1 LAPALGGL
9 TLARILALHGVA
21 CEVFDADRSV
31 NSGHQGGML
40 NINED
45 SGLGAIRAAGLYD
58 QFMAQVLD
66 VEQRLKLARVSQ
78 S

>member
-1 LAPALGGL
+1 
-9 TLARILALHGVA
+9 
-21 CEVFDADRSV
+21 
-31 NSGHQGGML
+31 ML